1 MADETFK
8 SLNIPISPNS
18 RREMERKI
26 RKGEMVDP
34 IISWK
39 GYILTGYEQDD
50 LYLKYH
56 RNAHVKEMFF
66 PRKSDA
72 IVWLCQQQLKRTDL
86 IWTAKAW
93 LLSRL
98 YEEMKDVA
106 NRQVAKEEFQESP
119 VHRKEHLFV
128 VPMCGL
134 GLLLLVPKF
143 QLLL

>member
-1 MADETFK
+1 MFRFFMADDTFK

-56 RNAHVKEMFF
+56 RNAHVFSSEKRRYCVALPATIKKNRSDMDS
-66 PRKSDA
+66 KSMA
-72 IVWLCQQQLKRTDL
+72 
-86 IWTAKAW
+86 A
-93 LLSRL
+93 
-98 YEEMKDVA
+98 
-106 NRQVAKEEFQESP
+106 FQTIRGNEG
-119 VHRKEHLFV
+119 R
-128 VPMCGL
+128 C
-134 GLLLLVPKF
+134 
-143 QLLL
+143 